1 MVAPPDGTLMGNVDV
16 VVKPAGR
23 APSVMVGVADVPV
36 AVAVTVTKNESL
48 AEMRSDVGLTASD
61 KVGV

>member
-1 MVAPPDGTLMGNVDV
+1 MGNVDV